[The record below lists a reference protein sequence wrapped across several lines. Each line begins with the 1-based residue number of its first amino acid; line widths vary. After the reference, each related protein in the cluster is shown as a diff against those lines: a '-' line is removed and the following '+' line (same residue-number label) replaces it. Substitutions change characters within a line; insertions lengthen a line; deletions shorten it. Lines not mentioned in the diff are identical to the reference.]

1 MPVDVLGWRL
11 IEAITGVSYPFP
23 TPGSVPYFNP
33 NDPEAGPKEA
43 QPQGKEGVDFFPSAA
58 TLEKDKDKG
67 KKGKAG
73 EEENGNGNG
82 NGDDNDLES
91 NTVDQLKDIAEDEDV
106 DLTGIHRKDDI
117 IEAIREKRKEKGE

>member
-1 MPVDVLGWRL
+1 
-11 IEAITGVSYPFP
+11 
-23 TPGSVPYFNP
+23 VPYFNP

-73 EEENGNGNG
+73 EEENGDGNGNG